1 MSTREWGFLTNHAR
15 VLLCIAADSELRLR
29 DLAQALGVTERTAFG
44 IVGDLTEA
52 GYLVKQKEGRR
63 NRYEIQHHLPLPDG
77 IRNIGVVGERTI
89 GEVLSLL
96 LDVSNDQGLHNR
108 RAGDRVAKG

>member
-29 DLAQALGVTERTAFG
+29 DLAAALGVTERTAFG
-44 IVGDLTEA
+44 IVVDLTDA

-63 NRYEIQHHLPLPDG
+63 NRYEIQDHLPLPDG
-77 IRNIGVVGERTI
+77 MGAISDRTI
-89 GEVLSLL
+89 GEVLALL
-96 LDVSNDQGLHNR
+96 LDINNDRGSRKR
-108 RAGDRVAKG
+108 RIGDR